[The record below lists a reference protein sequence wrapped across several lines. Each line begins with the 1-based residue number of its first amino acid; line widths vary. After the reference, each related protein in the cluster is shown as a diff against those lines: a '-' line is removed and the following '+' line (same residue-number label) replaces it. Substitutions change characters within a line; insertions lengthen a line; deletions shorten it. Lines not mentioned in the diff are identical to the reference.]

1 MIGSEAS
8 NPRDGISNETAMS
21 ETPEPKKRSL
31 ARRGC
36 LGCLG
41 AFVLLVVVS
50 VGVVAVVRLLGADT
64 EELLSGPYDPVAS
77 AAYQEVL
84 AASGFDGAQVRVIPI
99 KGSDEQLAYIV
110 LDETAGFSGA
120 DTVEGNEAAI
130 DNAIRGLAEAN
141 RSQDLGVGVVAVE
154 YRDETGQSLFTF
166 AARQETVE
174 AYADGEITRDEL
186 LSETEVDLSSFLSQ
200 VQQLAE
206 AASE

>member
-1 MIGSEAS
+1 M
-8 NPRDGISNETAMS
+8 T

-31 ARRGC
+31 GRTGCLSC

-41 AFVLLVVVS
+41 LLVVLVLVS
-50 VGVVAVVRLLGADT
+50 VGVVAVIQRLSPGP
-64 EELLSGPYDPVAS
+64 EELLSGPPDPVAS

-99 KGSDEQLAYIV
+99 KGSDEALAYIV

-120 DTVEGNEAAI
+120 DTIEGNEAAI
-130 DNAIRGLAEAN
+130 DDAIRGLAEAN
-141 RSQDLGVGVVAVE
+141 RSQDLGVGTVAVE

-166 AARQETVE
+166 AAGQETVE
-174 AYADGEITRDEL
+174 AYADGEISRDEL

-206 AASE
+206 GASE